1 MSLKTINDIENIK
14 GKKVVVRADL
24 NVPTEDGKIT
34 DNSRIER
41 FAPTAKLLSDKGAK
55 VIIIT
60 HFGRPKGKKLPEFS
74 VAFMKDS
81 LSKAIGKPV
90 EFVDDT
96 IGEKVENTI
105 SKMNDGDII
114 LLENVRFYAEEEAND
129 AEFSKKLAS
138 LGEIFVNDAF
148 STSHRAHASTE
159 GITKYLPSYAGL
171 LMEEEINALTKALEN
186 PAHPAIAI
194 VGGSKVS
201 TKLAVLENI
210 TKKVDAL
217 VIGGAMANTFLLAQ
231 GYNIG
236 TSMAEPEM
244 TDTALKI
251 IDEAKKNGC
260 EIILPVDVCVA
271 KEFKANAEN
280 KFVGINDVDGDWK
293 IFDVGPET
301 SKMLDKKFEEAKTV
315 LWNGPLG
322 VFELTPF
329 DRGTNELARTVA
341 KLTREGK
348 LTSVAGGGDTVSA
361 LNNAGVEDD
370 FSYIST
376 AGGAFL
382 EWLEGKI
389 LPAIPPLQK

>member
-1 MSLKTINDIENIK
+1 MSNLKTINDIQDLT
-14 GKKVVVRADL
+14 GKKVIVRADL
-24 NVPTEDGKIT
+24 NVPTEGTTIT

-55 VIIIT
+55 VIILT
-60 HFGRPKGKKLPEFS
+60 HFGRPKGKSEEFS
-74 VAFMKDS
+74 NKILVDNLAT
-81 LSKAIGKPV
+81 AIGRPV

-96 IGEKVENTI
+96 IGDKVSEKI
-105 SKMNDGDII
+105 SLMNNGDII
-114 LLENVRFYAEEEAND
+114 LLENVRFYKEEEAND
-129 AEFSKKLAS
+129 NAFAQKLAS
-138 LGEIFVNDAF
+138 LGEIYINDAF

-171 LMEEEINALTKALEN
+171 LMEEEVDALTSALEN
-186 PAHPAIAI
+186 PQHPAIAI

-210 TKKVDAL
+210 TKKVDAI

-236 TSMAEPEM
+236 ASMAEEDM
-244 TDTALKI
+244 KDTALKI
-251 IDEAKKNGC
+251 IEEAKKNGC

-293 IFDVGPET
+293 IFDVGPE
-301 SKMLDKKFEEAKTV
+301 SSDFLNKKFEEAKTV

-329 DRGTNELARTVA
+329 DRGTNELAKTVA
-341 KLTREGK
+341 RLTREGK
-348 LTSVAGGGDTVSA
+348 VKSVAGGGDTVSA
-361 LNNAGVEDD
+361 LNNAGVAND
-370 FSYIST
+370 FTYIST

-382 EWLEGKI
+382 EWLEGKT
-389 LPAIPPLQK
+389 LPAIPPLMK